1 MAFEGLIILI
11 LILVAITLCKTETLS
26 GPGLVIPSTPPPS
39 IPAPISPPSIP
50 PISPPSNIPNI
61 PNATIGGA
69 NVSIGSGRGGHGGR
83 GGFGR
88 GGYGGFGRGGWR
100 GGRPR
105 GYGGITYSRPYV
117 GPPGYYYDYAY
128 PLANDYTWFS
138 DVVGPEV
145 VSVKQTQK
153 IGTDAV
159 SVQLWQDGN
168 WTRSINDKSTSRGSL
183 SPSQAITLLTTAEG
197 AIDTGGEFTL
207 YITYQDGTVN
217 DKRVS
222 DSIMN
227 MA

>member
-1 MAFEGLIILI
+1 MLTGLIILILI

-26 GPGLVIPSTPPPS
+26 GPGLVIPSTPAPNIVSNPPNIS
-39 IPAPISPPSIP
+39 APIST
-50 PISPPSNIPNI
+50 PNI

-69 NVSIGSGRGGHGGR
+69 NVSISGHGGFGGHGR
-83 GGFGR
+83 FGR
-88 GGYGGFGRGGWR
+88 GKRGNWHGKRGYGGWR

-105 GYGGITYSRPYV
+105 GYGGITYTRPYV

-128 PLANDYTWFS
+128 PLVNDYTWFS
-138 DVVGPEV
+138 DVVGPEI
-145 VSVKQTQK
+145 VSVKQSQK
-153 IGTDAV
+153 IGTDTV

-168 WTRSINDKSTSRGSL
+168 WTRSVNDKLTSRGSL

-197 AIDTGGEFTL
+197 AIDTGGEYTL
-207 YITYQDGTVN
+207 YVTYQDGTVN

-222 DSIMN
+222 TSIIN